1 MDAVKDQILRNIE
14 AEARREAAHLA
25 GEFARAAS
33 AEKEQLLAA
42 LEFER
47 WLADSCREV
56 TDPSDPWI
64 ESER

>member
-1 MDAVKDQILRNIE
+1 MDAARDQILRNIE
-14 AEARREAAHLA
+14 AEARREVVHLA

-33 AEKEQLLAA
+33 ADKEELLAA

-56 TDPSDPWI
+56 TDS
-64 ESER
+64 SGQ